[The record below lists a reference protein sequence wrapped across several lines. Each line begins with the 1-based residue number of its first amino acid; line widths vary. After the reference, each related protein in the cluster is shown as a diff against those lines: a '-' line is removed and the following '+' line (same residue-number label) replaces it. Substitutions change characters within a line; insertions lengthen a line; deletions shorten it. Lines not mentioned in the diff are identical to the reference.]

1 MDRPPLT
8 ADECAPVL
16 RALGEPLRL
25 RILSVL
31 RGGPL
36 AVCDITARLD
46 VRQYQ
51 VSRHLGA
58 LHGLGFVTR
67 KRSGK
72 RMLYALSGAVQLGAE
87 DAPTVELGCC
97 RVRVE

>member
-1 MDRPPLT
+1 M
-8 ADECAPVL
+8 L

-31 RGGPL
+31 RSGPL
-36 AVCDITARLD
+36 AVCDITARLE

-58 LHGLGFVTR
+58 LHDLGFVTR
-67 KRSGK
+67 ARSGK
-72 RMLYALSGAVQLGAE
+72 RVLYALSGAVQLGVE

-97 RVRVE
+97 RVCVK